1 MERVQKMG
9 QTVESVLGWRNRIQ
23 VYSSFHTDVKEGVV
37 EAVMGKEGTVTRRLN
52 FVLE

>member
-1 MERVQKMG
+1 MG
-9 QTVESVLGWRNRIQ
+9 ETVETVLGWWNRIQ

-37 EAVMGKEGTVTRRLN
+37 ETVMGKEGTVTRRLN